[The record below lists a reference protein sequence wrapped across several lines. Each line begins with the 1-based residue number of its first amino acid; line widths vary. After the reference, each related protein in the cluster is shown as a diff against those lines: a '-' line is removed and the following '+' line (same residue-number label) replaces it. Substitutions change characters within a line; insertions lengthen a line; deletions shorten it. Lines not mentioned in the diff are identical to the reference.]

1 MNKTKIEILTDA
13 ANHREQEV
21 LMHQINI
28 DNYIL
33 AIDEINNFHSD
44 NAGLQEFAIRLKD
57 LLDSSILEQS
67 KEIILLKVINKQL
80 EE

>member
-1 MNKTKIEILTDA
+1 MNKTKREILTDA